1 MWQPHQCEN
10 NLNSREGLVSIL
22 HVWQFPLS
30 VAWLFCSMEKDKYD
44 KGKGNAL
51 ASLGPSFNTLT
62 IRVSAI
68 VFHWLW
74 LNNLD
79 KEKEV
84 S

>member
-10 NLNSREGLVSIL
+10 NLNSREGLVSML

-51 ASLGPSFNTLT
+51 ASLGPSFQHTDY
-62 IRVSAI
+62 RGECYCVSLA
-68 VFHWLW
+68 VA
-74 LNNLD
+74 
-79 KEKEV
+79 K
-84 S
+84 